1 MIMDENDFFRQATLR
16 ICGHLEIEKGMS
28 SCLCFLES
36 FIPVETMFLQLYEL
50 TRGAMRVIAKATAK
64 QGTRIDVLTP
74 FTAEAKQ
81 SLAMRRIDL
90 EKSLLPDVLIINH
103 PESDPIGRTMLES
116 VGEKLDSSLLI
127 MSLIMDDVPLGG
139 LVLITKGNDRY
150 TDEHAR
156 LLSLLKDPFCI
167 AMSNTLKHREV
178 LDLKEM
184 LTDDN
189 QYLIRELLRLSGD
202 EIIGENFGLKGIM
215 ELVRQVSPL
224 DSPVLLL
231 GETGVGKDVI
241 ANAIHYSSSR
251 REGPFITVNC
261 GAIPDTLMDS
271 ELFGYE
277 KGAFTGALSRK
288 RGRFERADK
297 GTIFLDEIG
306 ELPPQA
312 QIRLLRVVQ
321 SKEIERVGGSR
332 PIPVDVRIIAA
343 THRNLEEMI
352 QSGQFREDLWFRL
365 NVFPVIIPPLRQRK
379 EDIPALV
386 NYLIERK
393 SKALKLIISPKLAVG
408 AVERLMAYRW
418 PGNVRELENV
428 IERELILNRDG
439 PLMFN
444 QIVPT
449 TQKAPL
455 ATGPD
460 HENEI
465 FNLDEVISRHIQ
477 KVLKMTSGR
486 VHGRDGAAAL
496 MGINPS
502 TLRNRMNKLGIP
514 YGRQESK
521 KGG

>member
-1 MIMDENDFFRQATLR
+1 MMDENNFFRQATLR

-28 SCLCFLES
+28 SCLRFLES
-36 FIPVETMFLQLYEL
+36 FIPVETMYLQLYEL
-50 TRGAMRVIAKATAK
+50 NLGAMRVIAKATAK
-64 QGTRIDVLTP
+64 EGTRIDALNP

-90 EKSLLPDVLIINH
+90 EKSELPDVLIINH
-103 PESDPIGRTMLES
+103 PESDRISRTMLES
-116 VGEKLDSSLLI
+116 LGEKMDSSLLV

-150 TDEHAR
+150 TQKHAR
-156 LLSLLKDPFCI
+156 LLSLLKEPFCI

-178 LDLKEM
+178 LDLKDM
-184 LTDDN
+184 LSDDN
-189 QYLIRELLRLSGD
+189 KYLNRELWRLSGD

-215 ELVRQVSPL
+215 ELVRQVAPL
-224 DSPVLLL
+224 NSPVLLL

-241 ANAIHYSSSR
+241 ANTIHYSSPR
-251 REGPFITVNC
+251 REEPFITVNC
-261 GAIPDTLMDS
+261 GAIPDTLVDS
-271 ELFGYE
+271 ELFGHE
-277 KGAFTGALSRK
+277 KGAFTGALTRK

-306 ELPPQA
+306 ELPPQV

-321 SKEIERVGGSR
+321 SKEIERVGGTR

-352 QSGQFREDLWFRL
+352 QSGRFREDLWFRL

-386 NYLIERK
+386 NYFIERK
-393 SKALKLIISPKLAVG
+393 SKTLKLKISPRLAVG
-408 AVERLMAYRW
+408 AVERLMAYGW

-439 PLMFN
+439 PLFFK

-449 TQKAPL
+449 SPKATVSPE
-455 ATGPD
+455 PD
-460 HENEI
+460 REDAI
-465 FNLDEVISRHIQ
+465 YDLDEIISRHIR
-477 KVLKMTSGR
+477 KVLGKTNGR
-486 VHGRDGAAAL
+486 VHGKDGAAKL

-514 YGRQESK
+514 YGREENK
-521 KGG
+521 KIR